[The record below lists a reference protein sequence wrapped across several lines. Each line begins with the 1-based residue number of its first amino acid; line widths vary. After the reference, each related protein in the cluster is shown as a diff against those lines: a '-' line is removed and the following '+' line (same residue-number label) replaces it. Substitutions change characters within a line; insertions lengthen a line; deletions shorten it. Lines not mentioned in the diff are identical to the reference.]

1 MSLGINAIIDFDVL
15 WEDTSMSCG
24 KTQVSWG
31 IDVIMMLMS
40 CGKTQV
46 SWGETTVYLGET
58 LLLPH
63 GKTLLS
69 SRKTS
74 IRLHIPRDVVFV
86 FAEDVPVLFLVL

>member
-24 KTQVSWG
+24 KTQVA
-31 IDVIMMLMS
+31 
-40 CGKTQV
+40 
-46 SWGETTVYLGET
+46 WGETAVYLGET

-74 IRLHIPRDVVFV
+74 IRLHIPRDFVFV
-86 FAEDVPVLFLVL
+86 FAEDVPVLFLVLSC

>member
-46 SWGETTVYLGET
+46 SWGETAVYLGET
-58 LLLPH
+58 LLLSH

-69 SRKTS
+69 SQKTLK
-74 IRLHIPRDVVFV
+74 RLHISRDVVYV
-86 FAEDVPVLFLVL
+86 FGEDVTVLFLVL